1 MIKTVN
7 MQYNSFKE
15 IKLDL
20 KKLNLERQ
28 ILVEELK
35 VQKHNVTED
44 LKPYNWIHWVLK
56 IARKYGALVLIK
68 KIFK

>member
-1 MIKTVN
+1 

-15 IKLDL
+15 IELDL
-20 KKLNLERQ
+20 KRLSLQRQ

-35 VQKHNVTED
+35 QQKHNVAED
-44 LKPYNWIHWVLK
+44 LKPYNLVNWALK
-56 IARKYGALVLIK
+56 FARKYGALMLIK